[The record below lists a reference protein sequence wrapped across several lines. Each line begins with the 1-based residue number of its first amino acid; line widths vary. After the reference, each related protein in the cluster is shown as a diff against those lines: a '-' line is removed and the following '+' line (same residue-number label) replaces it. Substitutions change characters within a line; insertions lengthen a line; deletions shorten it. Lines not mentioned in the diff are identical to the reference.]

1 MFYCTLGVPPV
12 LYELRA
18 KVGDRIAVS
27 EWELKEPLW
36 FHSLGYHDDA
46 LTRIGAPTIV
56 HRPELMN
63 PIPNESSF
71 NHNLRRRFALAMA
84 ESVSEANEYRY
95 KLTIAINELL
105 FDRAE
110 PLPILPGGPE
120 YDRAAG
126 TAYPSLQM
134 RGRADNV
141 ALLPEFVE
149 SSLRIKSATY
159 LEVVAVDEKLMI
171 Y

>member
-1 MFYCTLGVPPV
+1 M
-12 LYELRA
+12 
-18 KVGDRIAVS
+18 
-27 EWELKEPLW
+27 
-36 FHSLGYHDDA
+36 
-46 LTRIGAPTIV
+46 
-56 HRPELMN
+56 
-63 PIPNESSF
+63 
-71 NHNLRRRFALAMA
+71 AMA

-171 Y
+171 YEARTLRSATAFDGDTIIWNENHPDEGTHRVVGA